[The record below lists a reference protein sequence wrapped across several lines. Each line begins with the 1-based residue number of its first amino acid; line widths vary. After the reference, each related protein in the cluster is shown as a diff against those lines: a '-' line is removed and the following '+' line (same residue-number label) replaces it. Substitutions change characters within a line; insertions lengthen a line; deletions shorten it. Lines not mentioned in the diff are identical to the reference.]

1 MNIVMITGSAHKNG
15 TTALLAE
22 EFIKGAEEAGHS
34 VYRFDAAYKNVHPC
48 IACEKCHNTDT
59 GCAFQDDMAELNPVL
74 AAANVVV
81 LVTPIYYYGMNAQLR
96 TVIDRFYAT
105 DAALH
110 GRKKAILMTAMADD
124 SMESAA
130 GANASFR
137 SMAKYLEWEVAG
149 IIRGT
154 DYPKQAFRLGKSL

>member
-1 MNIVMITGSAHKNG
+1 
-15 TTALLAE
+15 
-22 EFIKGAEEAGHS
+22 
-34 VYRFDAAYKNVHPC
+34 
-48 IACEKCHNTDT
+48 
-59 GCAFQDDMAELNPVL
+59 
-74 AAANVVV
+74 
-81 LVTPIYYYGMNAQLR
+81 MNAQLR

-149 IIRGT
+149 IINAAACGTREDIRGT